1 MFNWLTAAL
10 CNLVWEGETP
20 LLIKNILFFC
30 LEKSG
35 LTGDTPSFLLMTVF
49 YVQLVVLLQASFP
62 QGWQVRVDMLV

>member
-30 LEKSG
+30 LEKSE